1 MIYTQT
7 ERVNIVLDIVR
18 KLKNYKIKS
27 GNTINLYNEELCSFI
42 TEFKVITKKYIKEE
56 TEYKGSLYFEEID
69 KTYWD
74 YMTTE
79 QQREIFEQAKQMER
93 NQHGNTWDSAIK
105 AHDDRG
111 HVFVRSTCDFDDY
124 EIS

>member
-7 ERVNIVLDIVR
+7 ERVNIVLDIVK

-42 TEFKVITKKYIKEE
+42 TKFKEIINKYIKEE

-69 KTYWD
+69 KTIEYLLP
-74 YMTTE
+74 
-79 QQREIFEQAKQMER
+79 INK
-93 NQHGNTWDSAIK
+93 NIK
-105 AHDDRG
+105 PL
-111 HVFVRSTCDFDDY
+111 FV
-124 EIS
+124 IKK

>member
-42 TEFKVITKKYIKEE
+42 NEFKEITKKYIKQE
-56 TEYKGSLYFEEID
+56 TEYKGSLFLKKLI
-69 KTYWD
+69 K
-74 YMTTE
+74 
-79 QQREIFEQAKQMER
+79 RLNIFYQL
-93 NQHGNTWDSAIK
+93 IK
-105 AHDDRG
+105 
-111 HVFVRSTCDFDDY
+111 
-124 EIS
+124 I

>member
-42 TEFKVITKKYIKEE
+42 T
-56 TEYKGSLYFEEID
+56 
-69 KTYWD
+69 
-74 YMTTE
+74 
-79 QQREIFEQAKQMER
+79 
-93 NQHGNTWDSAIK
+93 
-105 AHDDRG
+105 
-111 HVFVRSTCDFDDY
+111 
-124 EIS
+124 

>member
-42 TEFKVITKKYIKEE
+42 NEFKVITKKYIKEE
-56 TEYKGSLYFEEID
+56 TEYKGSLFLKKLI
-69 KTYWD
+69 K
-74 YMTTE
+74 
-79 QQREIFEQAKQMER
+79 RLNIFYQL
-93 NQHGNTWDSAIK
+93 IK
-105 AHDDRG
+105 
-111 HVFVRSTCDFDDY
+111 
-124 EIS
+124 I